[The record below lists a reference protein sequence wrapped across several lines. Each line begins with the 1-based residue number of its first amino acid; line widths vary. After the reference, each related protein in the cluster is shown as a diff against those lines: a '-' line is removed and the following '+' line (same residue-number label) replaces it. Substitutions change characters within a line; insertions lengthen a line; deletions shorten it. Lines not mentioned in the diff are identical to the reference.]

1 LLAEDCAPEEADE
14 AALLPKEEPR
24 TEFDDRTDEALQED
38 TPIVIDVVAAELN
51 VAEEARAEPDD
62 MVDEAADRDMLPVDA
77 VVATEPDETMK
88 EARAE
93 LDGSKD
99 EGVNEDTLTIDEV
112 VATELNATAE
122 EEDTATPDDDSN
134 VELAIEEIKLAA
146 RELAVLIVL
155 ETMPTLLLDLSKIPV
170 GLTLIKMPVPLELLL
185 ALLLCSR
192 TLVGLA
198 VETPVP
204 LELLP
209 N

>member
-14 AALLPKEEPR
+14 AAILPKEEPGI
-24 TEFDDRTDEALQED
+24 ELDDRTDEALNED
-38 TPIVIDVVAAELN
+38 TPIVVDVVAADLN

-62 MVDEAADRDMLPVDA
+62 KVDEAADGDTLPVDA
-77 VVATEPDETMK
+77 VVATEPDETVE

-93 LDGSKD
+93 LDGRKD

-112 VATELNATAE
+112 VATELNAMAE
-122 EEDTATPDDDSN
+122 EEDTTTPDDDSN
-134 VELAIEEIKLAA
+134 VELAVEEIKPGA
-146 RELAVLIVL
+146 RELAVLTML
-155 ETMPTLLLDLSKIPV
+155 ETMPILLLELSKIPV
-170 GLTLIKMPVPLELLL
+170 GLTLITMPVPLELLL

-192 TLVGLA
+192 TLVGLT

-204 LELLP
+204 LELLL